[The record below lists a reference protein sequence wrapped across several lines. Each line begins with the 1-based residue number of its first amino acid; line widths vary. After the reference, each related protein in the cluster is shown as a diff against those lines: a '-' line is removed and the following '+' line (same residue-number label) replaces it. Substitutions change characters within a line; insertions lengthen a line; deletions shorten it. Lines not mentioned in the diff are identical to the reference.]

1 MFCTKALQNSELI
14 SIDKRFPTIA
24 YKYVWSSGL
33 DIILPSRWPEF
44 PQAFYS
50 YFVDIQNL
58 SNFQGKYLLSAYK
71 RQQVT
76 FLTKK
81 YPFMKT
87 PGCCQTLALLCR
99 LWKNCIWK
107 LHFYYVTWFKIVWG
121 LKSCTLECFISGQ
134 MFRGVYKSI
143 KLSIKVNYL
152 KKWESISCPQTCTV
166 LGGKRFFWGLFR

>member
-14 SIDKRFPTIA
+14 SIDKRFLTIA

-107 LHFYYVTWFKIVWG
+107 LHFYYVTWFNPNK
-121 LKSCTLECFISGQ
+121 
-134 MFRGVYKSI
+134 
-143 KLSIKVNYL
+143 
-152 KKWESISCPQTCTV
+152 TV
-166 LGGKRFFWGLFR
+166 LFGPLRNWGGEESRHSLLMTRWTDRWTNDRLK